1 MPNPNPNHPQQ
12 SPPPQRH
19 TMARLVVCGGALV
32 DLTARP
38 LSRAV
43 RLARGDSTP
52 GTLEQTFGGVG
63 RNIAEAMGRMGAAPA
78 LFCTV
83 GADAHGA
90 ALLAHAK
97 AAGVDVSGAE
107 RAPLGAA
114 TSTYTCL
121 LDGDGEVV
129 GAVADTRAV
138 EAHAASAAAL
148 AACAAAEVVVLDANL
163 PAAALAALGAA
174 ARPDAA
180 VWFEP
185 TSAAKAAD
193 RWATARAFAT
203 HVTPNAAE
211 LAAMCGGGVDPAAVE
226 ACADT
231 RARAVEALFEASP
244 RLVSCLVTLG
254 PAGVCV
260 DGGAALVPPALGDG
274 RVVSATGAGD
284 CFAAA
289 AALATRAGRSPV
301 EAAEAGSRA
310 AAAALGSASAVPE
323 DLGQTWGSSS

>member
-12 SPPPQRH
+12 SSPPQRH

-129 GAVADTRAV
+129 Q
-138 EAHAASAAAL
+138 
-148 AACAAAEVVVLDANL
+148 
-163 PAAALAALGAA
+163 
-174 ARPDAA
+174 
-180 VWFEP
+180 
-185 TSAAKAAD
+185 
-193 RWATARAFAT
+193 
-203 HVTPNAAE
+203 VTPESPGVACDVSDTLEEMSEIVSPTLKPPSDAYALQGSDRTPL
-211 LAAMCGGGVDPAAVE
+211 LAP
-226 ACADT
+226 
-231 RARAVEALFEASP
+231 RA
-244 RLVSCLVTLG
+244 
-254 PAGVCV
+254 
-260 DGGAALVPPALGDG
+260 
-274 RVVSATGAGD
+274 
-284 CFAAA
+284 
-289 AALATRAGRSPV
+289 
-301 EAAEAGSRA
+301 
-310 AAAALGSASAVPE
+310 
-323 DLGQTWGSSS
+323 